1 MKQPLKYAFKCTSW
15 HFKKWQRANPQTLFE
30 INKHNW
36 HKFQP
41 SLFPSPRFWSVSS
54 TLNWGGAMDTD
65 SFYLAW
71 GKAQRDDNAIA
82 GLWETAHFLIHPSFM
97 KWGIGEAL
105 FNNEINSSSGD
116 SWIVSFWR
124 RNPQPAEIATSIAF
138 DSVVFLLRLWRTNN
152 VS

>member
-1 MKQPLKYAFKCTSW
+1 MTNSKSTGTLWNKQT
-15 HFKKWQRANPQTLFE
+15 
-30 INKHNW
+30 NKHNL
-36 HKFQP
+36 HEFQP
-41 SLFPSPRFWSVSS
+41 TLFPSPRFWSVSS
-54 TLNWGGAMDTD
+54 TLNWCGATDTD

-71 GKAQRDDNAIA
+71 GKSQRDDNAIA

-116 SWIVSFWR
+116 LNCLVLETESSACK
-124 RNPQPAEIATSIAF
+124 NPSLLHPLLLIRF
-138 DSVVFLLRLWRTNN
+138 FFLLSLWRANN

>member
-1 MKQPLKYAFKCTSW
+1 MSFSPLCFHHWDY
-15 HFKKWQRANPQTLFE
+15 
-30 INKHNW
+30 
-36 HKFQP
+36 
-41 SLFPSPRFWSVSS
+41 SVSS
-54 TLNWGGAMDTD
+54 ILNGCGVTDTD

-71 GKAQRDDNAIA
+71 GKSQWDDSAIA

-124 RNPQPAEIATSIAF
+124 WRLQPVRTPHCYIHCCLIRLFFFFFHYFYEEQTTFHRNWLVLFREESKGMF
-138 DSVVFLLRLWRTNN
+138 GMVY
-152 VS
+152 